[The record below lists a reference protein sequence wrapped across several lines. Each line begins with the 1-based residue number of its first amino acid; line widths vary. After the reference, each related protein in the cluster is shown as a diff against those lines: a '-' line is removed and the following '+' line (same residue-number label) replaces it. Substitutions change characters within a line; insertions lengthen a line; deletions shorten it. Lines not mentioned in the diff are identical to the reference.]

1 MTKNNLFQK
10 SLHELRVIGRQLGVK
25 SVTTLK
31 KKELIENM
39 LDISAGK
46 KLPYFTKH
54 GRKPYHYISEKR
66 NITEEKIQLID
77 KILTKAKKEILD
89 LLNN

>member
-31 KKELIENM
+31 KKELIENI
-39 LDISAGK
+39 LDI
-46 KLPYFTKH
+46 YF
-54 GRKPYHYISEKR
+54 YIS
-66 NITEEKIQLID
+66 NIISFFVKGWVNCSFLAH
-77 KILTKAKKEILD
+77 KL
-89 LLNN
+89 